1 MIVALMSATGT
12 QAVFINSQNQI
23 DARFDFGGMR
33 EKLQDKIDEIDLEE
47 KIAKM
52 DGFGDKLGGEFGEKL
67 NTWADKAQI
76 VVDKIDGEDG
86 TDDEAK

>member
-23 DARFDFGGMR
+23 GARFDFGGMR

-52 DGFGDKLGGEFGEKL
+52 DGLGDKLGGEFGEKL
-67 NTWADKAQI
+67 NTWADKAQN
-76 VVDKIDGEDG
+76 VVDKIDDEDG

>member
-1 MIVALMSATGT
+1 
-12 QAVFINSQNQI
+12 
-23 DARFDFGGMR
+23 MR

-52 DGFGDKLGGEFGEKL
+52 DGLGDKLGGEFGEKL
-67 NTWADKAQI
+67 NTWADKAQN
-76 VVDKIDGEDG
+76 VVDKIDDEG

>member
-1 MIVALMSATGT
+1 MIVALMSTGT

-52 DGFGDKLGGEFGEKL
+52 DGLGDKLGGEFGEKL
-67 NTWADKAQI
+67 NTWADKAQN
-76 VVDKIDGEDG
+76 VVDKIDDEG